1 MYNMFL
7 KIISI
12 LKQNLRNQIKIY
24 KKKYTSILY
33 SNQIK

>member
-24 KKKYTSILY
+24 KKKYTSILC